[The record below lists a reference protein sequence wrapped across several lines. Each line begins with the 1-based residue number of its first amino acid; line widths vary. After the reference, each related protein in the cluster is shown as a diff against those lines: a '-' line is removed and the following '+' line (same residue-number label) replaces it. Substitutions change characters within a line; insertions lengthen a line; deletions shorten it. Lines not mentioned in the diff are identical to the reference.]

1 MAEEEESGPDVD
13 EAEMMQQLR
22 QEVQNLTVSDHLL
35 FMMHSLS
42 ALAVDRLGLTGEA
55 GARRDLDEARLAID
69 AFKALVE
76 LVGRVRPPEE
86 MAVHRDMLS
95 QLQMNYV
102 GVLGG
107 GGSEDAPADTPA
119 DEPADEPVDPPA
131 DEPED
136 APTGEPADTPA
147 DAPADTPGSED

>member
-1 MAEEEESGPDVD
+1 MAEEEENGPDAD

-22 QEVQNLTVSDHLL
+22 QELQNLTVSDHLL

-86 MAVHRDMLS
+86 MAVHRSVLS

-107 GGSEDAPADTPA
+107 GGSDDAPADTPA
-119 DEPADEPVDPPA
+119 DEPAD
-131 DEPED
+131 

-147 DAPADTPGSED
+147 DTPTDAPGSED